1 VRIAIRCLLGGILAT
16 SAAAV
21 CAAGAAAQEQGG
33 EVLMPEQSA
42 AKARAILL
50 GAVDALGG
58 NAYLTMHDVTCTG
71 TFSNFGHSGELNG
84 FTKFQDFEIPP
95 DKDRFENVPKHNII
109 QITSGDKGW
118 TLDRG
123 GVSEEAAT
131 DLADNVEGRKT
142 DLDNILRHRM
152 NEKDMVL
159 RYVGPDTVDRLEV
172 DWVELTDPDNR
183 IIRIAISKSSH
194 LPIRKTVETR
204 NPNTQM
210 KSEEVEYYS
219 NFHPIQGIQ
228 TAYQITRD
236 RNGLKV
242 YQVFFDKCEYNT
254 NLADSFF
261 TKQALDE
268 RWEKVGKKSK
278 YKSKSASKADKD
290 DKDTN
295 DKD

>member
-1 VRIAIRCLLGGILAT
+1 MRIATRWILGGILA
-16 SAAAV
+16 AGALAV
-21 CAAGAAAQEQGG
+21 CGTGAAAQDQEQTGD
-33 EVLMPEQSA
+33 VLMPEQSA
-42 AKARAILL
+42 AKAKAILL
-50 GAVDALGG
+50 SAVGALGG
-58 NAYLTMHDVTCTG
+58 DAYLTMHDDTCTG

-95 DKDRFENVPKHNII
+95 EKDRFENVPKHNII
-109 QITSGDKGW
+109 QITNGDKGW

-131 DLADNVEGRKT
+131 DLAENIEGRKT
-142 DLDNILRHRM
+142 DLDNILRRRM

-183 IIRIAISKSSH
+183 IIRIAISRRTH
-194 LPIRKTVETR
+194 LPVRKTVEMR
-204 NPNTQM
+204 DPNTQM
-210 KSEEVEYYS
+210 KTEEVEYFS
-219 NFHPIQGIQ
+219 NYHPIQGIE
-228 TAYQITRD
+228 TPYQITRE

-261 TKQALDE
+261 TKESLDE

-278 YKSKSASKADKD
+278 YKGSKSSAK
-290 DKDTN
+290 N
-295 DKD
+295 DKDSNDKD

>member
-1 VRIAIRCLLGGILAT
+1 MRIATHLLIGGILAG
-16 SAAAV
+16 
-21 CAAGAAAQEQGG
+21 GALTIGARTAPAQDQYQNGD
-33 EVLMPEQSA
+33 VLMPEQSA
-42 AKARAILL
+42 AKAKALL
-50 GAVDALGG
+50 QGAVQALGG
-58 NAYLTMHDVTCTG
+58 TTYVNLHDDTCTG

-84 FTKFQDFEIPP
+84 FTKFEDYEIPP

-109 QITSGDKGW
+109 QVTNGDKGW

-123 GVSEEAAT
+123 GVSDEAAT
-131 DLADNVEGRKT
+131 DLAENIEGRKT

-172 DWVELTDPDNR
+172 DWVELTDSENR
-183 IIRIAISKSSH
+183 IIRIAISRSTH
-194 LPIRKTVETR
+194 LPVRKVVEKR
-204 NPNTQM
+204 DPNTQM
-210 KSEEVEYYS
+210 KTEEVEYYS
-219 NFHPIQGIQ
+219 NYHPIQGIE
-228 TAYQITRD
+228 TPFQISRD

-261 TKQALDE
+261 TKESLQE
-268 RWEKVGKKSK
+268 RWDKVGKKSK
-278 YKSKSASKADKD
+278 YKPSPNRNTDKD
-290 DKDTN
+290 SN